1 MLLLFQFLL
10 LWAFKQNFALSQKN
24 DGWKEVGQREWRKE
38 DELKTLVGWGH
49 KIIINPREDTNR
61 IITLRE
67 QGEGPEQQ
75 QAHAML

>member
-24 DGWKEVGQREWRKE
+24 LMVGKRRGREWKKE

-75 QAHAML
+75 HAHAML